1 MFLQTFQT
9 QIFSKLISH
18 LTTLI
23 HCPFEN
29 HHLSEKTFTMAS
41 ALTFGVEWEM
51 SVVCGYE
58 NSHPDPSEQ
67 RIVRFG
73 NQDKVDDTGFFTTN
87 GDEFMW
93 QTVARHMAATLRA
106 AGFDSSVNS
115 TGFTKWD
122 FTTDISV
129 CEPTSNRRYTYE
141 SIELRS
147 PAMYFTPASLRAVEE
162 VLTLLTSTYCI
173 NTNPTTGLHV
183 HVGDSQKGWS
193 FHMTRK
199 LIAFLW
205 AFTHQLNTLF
215 PPFRM
220 DGNYCQPIR
229 THSRYAQGF
238 DDEGPPPT
246 LAILT
251 ILKCDDPEKLH
262 YMFNATQLRFIENIL
277 HVQGIPNC
285 KPTIEFRQHQ
295 GTMDPRATIM
305 WVKTVVGIMEFLRDV
320 QPADFTSLL
329 SIVEHEHWEKQPDQL
344 EKKHDYGEERD
355 SKHDVECER
364 ERDMGPI
371 LAESGFTVIDLLRTM
386 GLYEPARYYKQRG
399 LYKHRALPRPFKWN
413 TPVSPYWFEDPDPKN
428 PGEMEDRWA
437 DPGETEDRWD
447 ADVRWDAAPAGLGIR
462 VDRGRIKELEEI
474 FAAVDVADAARIDQ
488 RRSECEW

>member
-1 MFLQTFQT
+1 
-9 QIFSKLISH
+9 
-18 LTTLI
+18 
-23 HCPFEN
+23 
-29 HHLSEKTFTMAS
+29 MAS

-67 RIVRFG
+67 RIVRIG
-73 NQDKVDDTGFFTTN
+73 NQDKVDDNRFFRTN
-87 GDEFMW
+87 GDEFLW
-93 QTVARHMAATLRA
+93 ETVARHMAATLRA
-106 AGFDSSVNS
+106 AGFDSSVHS
-115 TGFTKWD
+115 KGFTTWD
-122 FTTDISV
+122 FSSDVSV
-129 CEPTSNRRYTYE
+129 CEPASNRRYTYE

-183 HVGDSQKGWS
+183 HVGDSTKGWP
-193 FHMTRK
+193 FHMMRK

-220 DGNYCQPIR
+220 ASNYTHPIR
-229 THSRYAQGF
+229 THSRYAQRF
-238 DDEGPPPT
+238 DDEGPSPT
-246 LAILT
+246 LAILA
-251 ILKCDDPEKLH
+251 ILKCDDAEKLH
-262 YMFNATQLRFIENIL
+262 YLFDATQLRFMENIL

-305 WVKTVVGIMEFLRDV
+305 WVKTMVGIMEFLRDV

-329 SIVEHEHWEKQPDQL
+329 SIVEHEHWEKQPDQP
-344 EKKHDYGEERD
+344 EKEHDYYEEERD
-355 SKHDVECER
+355 SKHDVEC

-386 GLYEPARYYKQRG
+386 GLHEPARYYKQRG

-413 TPVSPYWFEDPDPKN
+413 SRVSSWIEDPDPKN
-428 PGEMEDRWA
+428 TGQTEVRW
-437 DPGETEDRWD
+437 G
-447 ADVRWDAAPAGLGIR
+447 ADVRWEASPVGLDIR
-462 VDRGRIKELEEI
+462 ADRGRIKELEEI
-474 FAAVDVADAARIDQ
+474 FAAVDVADAARID
-488 RRSECEW
+488 RRVID